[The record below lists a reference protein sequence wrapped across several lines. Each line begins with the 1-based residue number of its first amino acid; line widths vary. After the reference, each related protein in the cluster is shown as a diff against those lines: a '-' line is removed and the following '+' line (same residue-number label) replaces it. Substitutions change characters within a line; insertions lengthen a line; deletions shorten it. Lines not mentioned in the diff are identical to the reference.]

1 MAESGGKIA
10 ELKKML
16 GNKYQEAS
24 KERFALN

>member
-1 MAESGGKIA
+1 MAESGGKTA

-16 GNKYQEAS
+16 ANKYQEAS